1 MYIFTEIFSPLID
14 RTLDKRNNFELL
26 LMYSRMTI
34 FVFRFV

>member
-14 RTLDKRNNFELL
+14 MTLDKQNNFTLL
-26 LMYSRMTI
+26 LMYSRMII

>member
-1 MYIFTEIFSPLID
+1 MYIFAVAFSPLID
-14 RTLDKRNNFELL
+14 RTLDKRNNFALL